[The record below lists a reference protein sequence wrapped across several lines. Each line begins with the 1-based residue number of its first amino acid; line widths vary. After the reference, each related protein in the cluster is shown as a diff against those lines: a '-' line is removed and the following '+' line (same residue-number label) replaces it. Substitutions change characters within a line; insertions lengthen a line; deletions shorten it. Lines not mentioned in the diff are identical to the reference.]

1 MIKFS
6 NAITKKLR
14 QYYAKDIDGEY
25 QLEVQV

>member
-6 NAITKKLR
+6 SVITKKLR
-14 QYYAKDIDGEY
+14 QYYAKNIDVEY